1 MDNKPEKILPTAT
14 EEVHHLYYAVLTKDF
29 YKSTQR
35 YLFDKLKENLYFH
48 NYYMPLEKEK

>member
-1 MDNKPEKILPTAT
+1 MDDKPEKILPTAT